1 MAPQGQRA
9 HWAASTRSPPAL
21 DDASVTALARGLSA
35 RFASCS
41 GGSKE
46 VERQQFGYRVTIV
59 QARRSPPDRRGCL
72 RHGGARVRERHAATG
87 CGFRQRSTH
96 KERHEP
102 ARMVKRPLTRIAYPR
117 AWVPASPSPHGD
129 RARPFPPTC
138 DHGPPWTLWSH
149 RRPRSQLF
157 ASAELALGD
166 ARKARLPRVET
177 GAGSPRPE
185 GGLSKLERAVSIML
199 SPLGTESSNPSPS
212 SREST
217 NFRFLSRP
225 LADDR
230 SGSSKAGEVRSD
242 ARRAERL
249 SASAQS
255 VGGFGR
261 FRGSL
266 DHPCRAGRIARRRAA
281 PIDRCVL

>member
-185 GGLSKLERAVSIML
+185 GGLSKLERGGLENVVSSGDRKFESVSLQRRVRL
-199 SPLGTESSNPSPS
+199 SPGAVVEG
-212 SREST
+212 RE
-217 NFRFLSRP
+217 P
-225 LADDR
+225 
-230 SGSSKAGEVRSD
+230 
-242 ARRAERL
+242 RL
-249 SASAQS
+249 SARLCAVGLATGSAETLR
-255 VGGFGR
+255 VYR
-261 FRGSL
+261 
-266 DHPCRAGRIARRRAA
+266 
-281 PIDRCVL
+281 